1 MRLIVGLGNPGAE
14 YAETPHNIGFW
25 AIDVLAGR
33 AGIRV
38 TRPEAKSLVG
48 RGEVAGRPVLL
59 AKPQTMMNLSGV
71 AVRMLVE
78 KYGCDPA
85 ETIVLVDEVD
95 LPWGM
100 LRIRE
105 RGSAGTHNG
114 MKSVVQ
120 AVGTDFIR
128 IRMGVGPNKPG
139 LPAGRVWGDLRDYV
153 LRPMKSERE
162 TAQQMA
168 LEAADAVELI
178 LTEGLSP
185 AMTRY
190 NRRVKPSEEGSE

>member
-1 MRLIVGLGNPGAE
+1 MRLIVGLGNPGAD
-14 YAETPHNIGFW
+14 YAETPHNMGFL
-25 AIDVLAGR
+25 AIDGLASR

-48 RGEVAGRPVLL
+48 RGDVAGHAVLL

-71 AVRMLVE
+71 AVRMLIE

-85 ETIVLVDEVD
+85 EMIVLVDEVD

-114 MKSVVQ
+114 LRSVVQ
-120 AVGTDFIR
+120 AVGSEFIR
-128 IRMGVGPNKPG
+128 IRLGVGPEK
-139 LPAGRVWGDLRDYV
+139 VWGELRDYV
-153 LRPMKSERE
+153 LRPMKGAERE
-162 TAQQMA
+162 AAQQMST
-168 LEAADAVELI
+168 EAADAIELI
-178 LTEGLSP
+178 LTEGVSA

-190 NRRVKPSEEGSE
+190 NRRVQRSEEENSE